1 MLKLLGFLLLACLP
15 SGASELVLGDF
26 KTDLIP
32 HPVPYAVLLPDGY
45 KDGPP
50 LPMMMYLHG
59 ATQNRGQLVASRS
72 IFDDGWKSGR
82 LPKMVVATI
91 TAGTAGSD
99 CFYMDFKDGSEKWES
114 LITGPFRTFIQTTYN
129 ASSDP
134 KKNVLFG
141 MSMGGEGALRIGL
154 KHPNFYAGIAA
165 MEPGL
170 EPVLYWKD
178 VTRQMYFWIPEEQ
191 MEAAFGKP
199 IDATFWEANNPNL
212 IATLHSKEI
221 LASGLQIW
229 LDVGDDDTLLL
240 FGPVEH
246 FHRILWDAGIK
257 HEYHV
262 VHGGDHIGRTLVPR
276 GIDAVEFLGRV
287 VSPQEPDPDAIM
299 FKKIMAP
306 MKQKVG
312 LQ

>member
-15 SGASELVLGDF
+15 SCASELVLGDF

-59 ATQNRGQLVASRS
+59 GGGSRDEMLGTRPL
-72 IFDDGWKSGR
+72 FDNEWKSGQ

-91 TAGTAGSD
+91 SVGPAA
-99 CFYMDFKDGSEKWES
+99 FYLDFKDGSEKWES

-141 MSMGGEGALRIGL
+141 ASMGGEGALRIGL
-154 KHPNFYAGIAA
+154 KHPNLYAGIAA
-165 MEPGL
+165 MEPCL

-178 VTRQMYFWIPEEQ
+178 LTRQMYFWIAEEQ

-199 IDATFWEANNPNL
+199 IDTKYWEANNPNL

-221 LASGLQIW
+221 QASGLQIW
-229 LDVGDDDTLLL
+229 VDVGDDDTMLL

-246 FHRILWDAGIK
+246 FHRLLWDAGIK
-257 HEYHV
+257 HDYHV
-262 VHGGDHIGRTLVPR
+262 VHGGDHAGRTLVPR
-276 GIDAVEFLGRV
+276 GIDAAEFLGRV
-287 VSPQEPDPDAIM
+287 LSPPGPDPDAIKFREM
-299 FKKIMAP
+299 MAP
-306 MKQKVG
+306 RKQKVG

>member
-15 SGASELVLGDF
+15 SRASDLVLGDF

-59 ATQNRGQLVASRS
+59 GTGSRGELVGARPL
-72 IFDDGWKSGR
+72 FDDEWKSGR

-91 TAGTAGSD
+91 SAD
-99 CFYMDFKDGSEKWES
+99 PFCFYMDFRDGSKKWES

-129 ASSDP
+129 ASTDP
-134 KKNVLFG
+134 KKNVLYG
-141 MSMGGEGALRIGL
+141 ASMGGEGALRIGL
-154 KHPNFYAGIAA
+154 KHPNLYAGIAA

-170 EPVLYWKD
+170 QPVLYWKD
-178 VTRQMYFWIPEEQ
+178 VTPKMYFWIKEEQ

-199 IDATFWEANNPNL
+199 IDSTYWDANNPNL
-212 IATLHSKEI
+212 IATLHTKEI

-262 VHGGDHIGRTLVPR
+262 VRGGDHIGRTLVPR
-276 GIDAVEFLGRV
+276 AIDAVEFLGRA
-287 VSPQEPDPDAIM
+287 VSPPGPDPAAII
-299 FKKIMAP
+299 FKQLMAP
-306 MKQKVG
+306 MKQK
-312 LQ
+312 LEIQ